1 VFGFNYFIELSTRP
15 EKSMGTDEMWEQATS
30 VLQSVLDKRGTPY
43 KINEGDGAFYG
54 PKIDFHL
61 QDSLE
66 RTWQCGTIQL
76 DFQMPEKFD
85 LSYIGA
91 DGQKHRPAML
101 HRVVYG
107 AMERF
112 FALLIEH
119 YGGAFPLWLAPVQV
133 VVIPITDRQHKYA
146 AEVKSMLWEKGVR
159 VETDDRSEKV
169 GYKIREAQV
178 QKIPYMLIVG
188 EKEVDSRKVAVRQ
201 REQGDLGA
209 VDLQAFTDNI
219 IEEIKQR
226 K

>member
-1 VFGFNYFIELSTRP
+1 MKETAL
-15 EKSMGTDEMWEQATS
+15 
-30 VLQSVLDKRGTPY
+30 L
-43 KINEGDGAFYG
+43 G
-54 PKIDFHL
+54 PNDFHL

-76 DFQMPEKFD
+76 DFQMPEKYG

-91 DGQKHRPAML
+91 DGQKHRPVML

-119 YGGAFPLWLAPVQV
+119 YGGAFPLWLAPVQAV
-133 VVIPITDRQHKYA
+133 IIPITDRQHAYA
-146 AEVKSMLWEKGVR
+146 AEVKEMLWEKEVR

-178 QKIPYMLIVG
+178 QKVPYMLIVG
-188 EKEVDSRKVAVRQ
+188 EKEVNSRTVAVRQ

-209 VDLQAFTDNI
+209 VDLQAFADNI